1 MDSATYWMGFT
12 MPENY
17 DEDAMDK
24 DASFA
29 EQIATHL
36 RTPEAVHPSF
46 EKRLMEKVHAEAA
59 SLYPVRARANGSWWR
74 TAREFRVS
82 PLTGLAL
89 AAGIS
94 AIIAVSG
101 VAVGSRIGSRPSV
114 ATRAAATSQRD
125 TVQLVRF
132 VFVDRNAA
140 SVEVVGDFNAWTKG
154 TTRLT
159 HSGVPGVWAVSVP
172 LSPGRH
178 EYAFIIN
185 GSRWVADPLAV
196 KASDDFG
203 TESSVLRVG
212 TAGQSST

>member
-29 EQIATHL
+29 EQIAARL
-36 RTPEAVHPSF
+36 RAPEPVHPSF
-46 EKRLMEKVHAEAA
+46 EKRLMEKVHAEGP
-59 SLYPVRARANGSWWR
+59 SLYPVRARTTGSWWR
-74 TAREFRVS
+74 TAREFRLS

-101 VAVGSRIGSRPSV
+101 VAVGSRISSRSGV
-114 ATRAAATSQRD
+114 APRVASAPQRD

-140 SVEVVGDFNAWTKG
+140 SVEVVGDFNAWTRG
-154 TTRLT
+154 ATHLTR
-159 HSGVPGVWAVSVP
+159 SGVPGVWAISVP

-212 TAGQSST
+212 TPGQSST